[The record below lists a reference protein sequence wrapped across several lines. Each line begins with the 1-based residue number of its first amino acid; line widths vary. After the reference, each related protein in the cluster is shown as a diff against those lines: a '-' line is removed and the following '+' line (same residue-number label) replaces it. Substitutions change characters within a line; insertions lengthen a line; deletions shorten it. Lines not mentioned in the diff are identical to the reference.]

1 VSGFAA
7 FTTRLA
13 VKTWSSRDD
22 DEFMSDGV
30 VTEMRE
36 TWLDLDRAAGRAGV
50 SRDQLIDAIT
60 VRQIRA
66 TTFHPG
72 RQGDWMVPRRDID
85 RWAARARPRRA
96 WA

>member
-50 SRDQLIDAIT
+50 TRGKGQRNSQKIRSRYAGVAD
-60 VRQIRA
+60 
-66 TTFHPG
+66 
-72 RQGDWMVPRRDID
+72 
-85 RWAARARPRRA
+85 
-96 WA
+96 

>member
-50 SRDQLIDAIT
+50 TRDPLKDAIT
-60 VRQIRA
+60 GRPIRA
-66 TTFHPG
+66 STFHPG
-72 RQGDWMVPRRDID
+72 RQGDGMVARRDLD

>member
-50 SRDQLIDAIT
+50 TPDHLIDAIT
-60 VRQIRA
+60 GRHIRA
-66 TTFHPG
+66 TTFHP
-72 RQGDWMVPRRDID
+72 RPQGDRMVPRRDND
-85 RWAARARPRRA
+85 PRAARAPPPRARA
-96 WA
+96 